1 VFGGDFRQ
9 TLPVVRKGSRAQIVD
24 ASLHRSYLW
33 NLMQHLRLERNVRA
47 QEDPE
52 FADFLLHIGGGT
64 KVVNSEGEVLL
75 PEDLCIPY
83 TGDGKDLDALIDW
96 VYPKLD
102 ENKIDSNYITSRA
115 ILTTKNDCVDMI
127 NIKMINKFQ
136 GYEKVYRS
144 FDEAVDD
151 PNNYYPSEFL
161 NTPNGLPPHVLKLKK
176 NCPIILL
183 RNIDP
188 ANGLCNGTRLVVHNF

>member
-1 VFGGDFRQ
+1 
-9 TLPVVRKGSRAQIVD
+9 
-24 ASLHRSYLW
+24 
-33 NLMQHLRLERNVRA
+33 MQHLRLERNVRA

-64 KVVNSEGEVLL
+64 KVVSSEGEVLL